1 MLCLPVSLQELLLLF
16 APCFSRPTYRTFC
29 ALVVGQISQTGLR
42 TVTGMLVGARLS
54 GVWHHAR
61 AHRFFSHARWSADE
75 LGLRLAVLIAA
86 TLTEPGAGILVAVDD
101 TLLHRLGRKIHA
113 CFWHHDATANSDK
126 AAVAWGNNWVVIGI
140 VVELA
145 FLERSVCLPIMFRCW
160 QPKRKQF
167 GKGKRDPERPGKVQL
182 AREMIELL
190 AARLP
195 ERQIDVVGDAAYAA
209 EAWRGLG
216 ARITVT
222 SRLRVDAALYDRQPP
237 RTGKQGRPR
246 KWGQR
251 LPNLAKIAT
260 HPATQWTEHQVRR
273 YGKPE
278 TLMLHTI
285 DCLWAPLG
293 AETPVRVILVQDPKK
308 QSGYQIALITTDLH
322 ATAAQIV
329 ERYADRWQIEVAF
342 EEGKHIFGVGHARN
356 RTRNAVERTV
366 PFQFL
371 AMTITILWYAASGH
385 HPDVVTEHRARSPWY
400 LTKTTP
406 SFADMLAKLR
416 RVIIAGERDPAMQ
429 ISEQPQ
435 RSGPEPLQ
443 LRTRLV
449 ARRRPCPDQILP
461 RRRRRSARRASPTPN
476 STPA

>member
-260 HPATQWTEHQVRR
+260 DPATQWTEHQVRR

-416 RVIIAGERDPAMQ
+416 RVIIAAQYHPGQ
-429 ISEQPQ
+429 GQ
-435 RSGPEPLQ
+435 
-443 LRTRLV
+443 T
-449 ARRRPCPDQILP
+449 
-461 RRRRRSARRASPTPN
+461 PTP
-476 STPA
+476 AEIQDVQHAWAAAGL

>member
-1 MLCLPVSLQELLLLF
+1 MPRTGGCPVRGAHRGSPPMLCLPVSLQELLLLF

-54 GVWHHAR
+54 WVWHHAR

-140 VVELA
+140 VVELP

-195 ERQIDVVGDAAYAA
+195 DRQIDVVGDAAYAT

-216 ARITVT
+216 APRGREPGPCDPRPRPQEAKRLPDRADHHRPARHPSTDRRALRRPLANR
-222 SRLRVDAALYDRQPP
+222 SRLRRRQ
-237 RTGKQGRPR
+237 
-246 KWGQR
+246 
-251 LPNLAKIAT
+251 T
-260 HPATQWTEHQVRR
+260 HLR
-273 YGKPE
+273 
-278 TLMLHTI
+278 
-285 DCLWAPLG
+285 
-293 AETPVRVILVQDPKK
+293 
-308 QSGYQIALITTDLH
+308 S
-322 ATAAQIV
+322 
-329 ERYADRWQIEVAF
+329 
-342 EEGKHIFGVGHARN
+342 
-356 RTRNAVERTV
+356 RTRPQSHPQSSRAHSPV
-366 PFQFL
+366 P
-371 AMTITILWYAASGH
+371 
-385 HPDVVTEHRARSPWY
+385 V
-400 LTKTTP
+400 
-406 SFADMLAKLR
+406 
-416 RVIIAGERDPAMQ
+416 
-429 ISEQPQ
+429 
-435 RSGPEPLQ
+435 
-443 LRTRLV
+443 
-449 ARRRPCPDQILP
+449 
-461 RRRRRSARRASPTPN
+461 
-476 STPA
+476 